1 MPTQVHVFTSAA
13 LNYLPKARV
22 LFRSLRHY
30 HPTWK
35 LHLALADRLPQSFSL
50 SDEPFDTV
58 LPICNLGIEEWLP
71 WSFCHN
77 ITELATAIKPFA
89 LRYLLKDAEE
99 GCIVMYLDPDMEV
112 YSSLDDIINALR
124 EASIALTPHQTQPE
138 SSLEDVI
145 NNEITISLKHG
156 VYNLGFIGVSKGS
169 VSDAFA
175 AWWSKR
181 AYYFCRDNTAHGLFT
196 DQRWIDLVPCFF
208 PDVAIMR
215 TPRHNVAPWNL
226 TTRKLTLDSS
236 GNYIIDGE
244 PLGIYHFTGLDSG
257 AHDRKSKR
265 LLSENP
271 LLMPLINNYKSR
283 LSQKLPESKVF
294 SEWAFGC
301 FSDGTPITNDH
312 RLIYRMRR
320 DLQIAFPNPYQAE
333 SYLSWWLS
341 NGEKQ
346 LPELFN
352 GNRAVDYRASL
363 LGNITPGF
371 VPQGSEDGRNQASLA
386 KLFTKMREDP
396 RLTLSLAMRGWEVLW
411 KQGPKAIRQILG

>member
-1 MPTQVHVFTSAA
+1 MATKVHVVTSAA
-13 LNYLPKARV
+13 LNYLPKARI

-35 LHLALADRLPQSFSL
+35 LHLALADDLPQNFDL
-50 SDEPFDTV
+50 SCEPFDAV
-58 LPICNLGIEEWLP
+58 LPISNLGIEEWNA

-89 LRYLLKDAEE
+89 MKHLLKDADE
-99 GCIVMYLDPDMEV
+99 GCIVIYLDPDMEI
-112 YSSLDDIINALR
+112 YSSLDDIISALG
-124 EASIALTPHQTQPE
+124 ETSIALTPHQTQPE

-156 VYNLGFIGVSKGS
+156 VYNLGFIGLSKGT
-169 VSDAFA
+169 VADAFA
-175 AWWSKR
+175 EWWSNR
-181 AYYFCRDNTAHGLFT
+181 VYYFCRDNTAHGLFT

-208 PDVAIMR
+208 PDVAIIR

-226 TTRKLTLDSS
+226 TTRKLTQDSN

-271 LLMPLINNYKSR
+271 LLKPLLEDYKAR
-283 LSQKLPESKVF
+283 LSQELSQSTLLPK
-294 SEWAFGC
+294 WAFGC

-312 RLIYRMRR
+312 RLVYRMRR
-320 DLQIAFPNPYQAE
+320 DLQIAFPNPYEAE
-333 SYLSWWLS
+333 GFLSWWRS
-341 NGEKQ
+341 KGGMQ

-352 GNRAVDYRASL
+352 EYLAASYRASL

-371 VPQGSEDGRNQASLA
+371 LPPSCEDEKNQTGLV
-386 KLFTKMREDP
+386 KLFLKIREDP
-396 RLTLSLAMRGWEVLW
+396 RLTLRLAARGWEVLW
-411 KQGPKAIRQILG
+411 NQGPKALTRLLG